1 MSKIIKSTD
10 KNKTVSAQVR
20 NTALFG
26 ALSLLVFFLM
36 LNFSDIAIEY
46 MKKGLQLCAKT
57 VIPSLFPFMVISELI
72 VGSGVGI
79 KLTRILA
86 KPMRRVFGVS
96 EAGASAFLL
105 GAVCG
110 FPLGAKTAV
119 SMYDKGVISKQ
130 EMTRLL
136 TFCNNPG
143 SAFIISAVGVSLFDS
158 QAVGILIYVCVILSA
173 LIIGAVGNLFFK
185 KLPNVPQSRCEVCN
199 SVDIGTFTYA
209 IQSSAASMLTVCA
222 YVAFFSSFVG
232 CIGAIFSRLGLPKYI
247 IANVFGIFELS
258 SGVGMAAESANRFF
272 AIILC
277 SAFAGWS
284 GISVHCQIMSIC
296 SGRGISFKPYFIA
309 KAAQAVLCAAMT
321 AMALKFVFPAEDQAL
336 AEVFMPRANPYVS
349 YGGVLAC
356 IAFFICSIAPFA
368 VNFVARVKI
377 GAKKSKKIKKTLDK
391 ADFI

>member
-1 MSKIIKSTD
+1 MSKTIKSTY
-10 KNKTVSAQVR
+10 KNKTIFPQVR

-79 KLTRILA
+79 RLTRILA
-86 KPMRRVFGVS
+86 KPMRCIFGVS
-96 EAGASAFLL
+96 EAGASAFML

-130 EMTRLL
+130 EITRLM

-143 SAFIISAVGVSLFDS
+143 SAFIISAVGVSLFGS

-173 LIIGAVGNLFFK
+173 LLIGAMGNLFFK
-185 KLPNVPQSRCEVCN
+185 KLPDVSPSRCEICN
-199 SVDIGTFTYA
+199 SVEIGTFTSA
-209 IQSSAASMLTVCA
+209 IQSSASSMLTVCA

-247 IANVFGIFELS
+247 TANVFGLFELS

-272 AIILC
+272 AIVLC

-284 GISVHCQIMSIC
+284 GISVHCQIMAIC
-296 SGRGISFKPYFIA
+296 AGRGISFKPYFIA
-309 KAAQAVLCAAMT
+309 KAAQAILCATMT
-321 AMALKFVFPAEDQAL
+321 AIALKFVFPSQNKAL
-336 AEVFMPRANPYVS
+336 AEVFMPRDNLSAS
-349 YGGVLAC
+349 YGGALAC
-356 IAFFICSIAPFA
+356 IAFFLCSVTPFA
-368 VNFVARVKI
+368 VNFVARAKI
-377 GAKKSKKIKKTLDK
+377 GVKKSKKI
-391 ADFI
+391 